1 MNAVIS
7 STDGFAYV
15 YRLHGYVGNAIG
27 LFELFF
33 ALWWLGWSFG
43 ITWMGYRVASAVV
56 EKIGQREWAVWHE
69 GSWGHPVDVI
79 EAIKMFTLLIVF
91 SIAVWISGYSLA
103 SNADELL
110 DFFNNYDQYTDDEA
124 STKTNN
130 TRDPEGTAIVYDLG
144 YHVLTIFGA
153 DLVFEAVYIG
163 AWWFADKFKGF
174 HEVHAC
180 DVNDYD
186 SSQYSGIIDDFKG
199 LS

>member
-1 MNAVIS
+1 M
-7 STDGFAYV
+7 V
-15 YRLHGYVGNAIG
+15 Y
-27 LFELFF
+27 
-33 ALWWLGWSFG
+33 S
-43 ITWMGYRVASAVV
+43 VASAVV

-110 DFFNNYDQYTDDEA
+110 DYFNNYDQYTDDEA